1 MKVLL
6 DTCAFLWII
15 ADAPELSEA
24 ARACFRDPSNEV
36 FLSAASAWEI
46 SVKHALGRLPLP
58 DAPARFVPAQRRA
71 HRIEALPLGE
81 EAALHVSGL
90 PDWHKD
96 PFDRILICQAL
107 AGGMTLLT
115 PDPLIQ
121 RYPVATLW

>member
-15 ADAPELSEA
+15 TDAPELSDA
-24 ARACFRDPSNEV
+24 ARTCFRDPAHQI

-58 DAPARFVPAQRRA
+58 EPPARFVPAQRRA
-71 HRIEALPLGE
+71 HHIEPLPLDE
-81 EAALHVSGL
+81 ESALRVSGL

-121 RYPVATLW
+121 RYPVTTLW

>member
-6 DTCAFLWII
+6 DTCTFLWII
-15 ADAPELSEA
+15 SDAPELSDA
-24 ARACFRDPSNEV
+24 ARACFRNPDNQV

-58 DAPARFVPAQRRA
+58 ETPARFIPSQRRV
-71 HRIEALPLGE
+71 HHIDALALDE
-81 EAALHVSGL
+81 EAALRVSGL

-121 RYPVATLW
+121 QYPVTTLW